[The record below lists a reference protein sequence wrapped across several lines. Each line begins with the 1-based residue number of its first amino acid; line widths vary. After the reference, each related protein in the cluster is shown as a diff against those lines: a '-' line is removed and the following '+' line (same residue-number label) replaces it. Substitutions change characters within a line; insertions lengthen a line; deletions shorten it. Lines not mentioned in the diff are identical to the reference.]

1 MSRWKHL
8 ETYLLG
14 TLNLFPSWILSSE
27 HSTSSIFLQHILASS
42 STLLPPSPSQNTYFI
57 ETLLIICIQFKKSN
71 PETLII
77 FASNNY
83 NLHRW
88 LSGKE
93 STCQCRRLRFN
104 PWVGKIPWRRKW
116 QPTLIFLPGKS
127 HEPRSLV
134 GYSPCGCKRAGQ
146 DLAAKQQQHRLK
158 QYLQL
163 PSDLSEWKLTS
174 DVNLR
179 LKPCLV
185 EINEFCSQ
193 LFSVLFFLKAVTSVS
208 FTLYFWIQI
217 SDHLYCPLSPT
228 HLNNAVSSL
237 LGAPLN
243 LEVKFEGKLNQDG
256 LHL

>member
-1 MSRWKHL
+1 MLRWKHL

-14 TLNLFPSWILSSE
+14 TLKLFPTWILSPE

-42 STLLPPSPSQNTYFI
+42 PTLLPPHHRI
-57 ETLLIICIQFKKSN
+57 HILLKLFIICIQSKKSN

-83 NLHRW
+83 NLHMW

-104 PWVGKIPWRRKW
+104 PWVRKIPWRRKW

-127 HEPRSLV
+127 HDHRSLV

-146 DLAAKQQQHRLK
+146 DLATKQQYRLK

-163 PSDLSEWKLTS
+163 LSDRSEWNLTS
-174 DVNLR
+174 DVNLL

-193 LFSVLFFLKAVTSVS
+193 LFSVLFFPKGCHLC
-208 FTLYFWIQI
+208 FLYFI
-217 SDHLYCPLSPT
+217 L
-228 HLNNAVSSL
+228 LNPNFWSSL
-237 LGAPLN
+237 LSAFSHPL
-243 LEVKFEGKLNQDG
+243 K
-256 LHL
+256 